1 MPTLT
6 PAAAEQVRRVAAMS
20 GNERLALRLAARWVD
35 SDESWDY
42 GIGFDEPREHD
53 QRYVSEGVMLL
64 VSSLSQEA
72 VEGLIID
79 YVELEPGNHRFIFYH
94 RLPQETAD
102 GPA

>member
-6 PAAAEQVRRVAAMS
+6 PSAAEQVRRVAAMA
-20 GNERLALRLAARWVD
+20 GHPNLALRLAARWVD
-35 SDESWDY
+35 ADDSWDY

-53 QRYVSEGVMLL
+53 LRYESEGVTLL

-72 VEGLIID
+72 VAGLIID

-94 RLPQETAD
+94 RLPRETAD